1 MHESRRAAAQQKEI
15 YGMADLG
22 RIGAQSYSFRK
33 FNFEGALDQL
43 EALGL
48 RVMEFC
54 AVHFPADP
62 ADPGFGRVLETLRAR
77 GVLVP
82 SFGVEGFTADRAA
95 NRRKFELGRALGVE
109 CLTADPEPG
118 AFCHLEELV
127 DEFGIRIAIH
137 NHGPGARYDKAA
149 DTLRAV
155 DGRHPFIGACVDT
168 GHCVRSGERPADVIA
183 ALGPRVLSV
192 HLKDWKT
199 GGEETILGEGDAD
212 LPGVATALRAAGF
225 SGPVIMEYEN
235 SPDGPVADMR
245 KGLELWNRLI

>member
-1 MHESRRAAAQQKEI
+1 
-15 YGMADLG
+15 MADLG

-33 FNFEGALDQL
+33 FSFEGALDQL

-48 RVMEFC
+48 HLMEFC

-62 ADPGFGRVLETLRAR
+62 DDPGFAKVLDTMRLRSVA
-77 GVLVP
+77 VP
-82 SFGVEGFTADRAA
+82 CFGVEGFTADRAA

-109 CLTADPEPG
+109 CLTADPAPE
-118 AFCHLEELV
+118 AFDHLEELV

-137 NHGPGARYDKAA
+137 NHGPGARYDKAN

-155 DGRHPFIGACVDT
+155 EGRHPFIGACVDT

-183 ALGPRVLSV
+183 ALGTRVLSV
-192 HLKDWKT
+192 HLKDWKA

-212 LPGVATALRAAGF
+212 LPAVAAALRAIDF
-225 SGPVIMEYEN
+225 CGPVIMEYEN
-235 SPDGPVADMR
+235 SPENPAPEMR
-245 KGLELWNRLI
+245 TGLQLWMRLQAERSV

>member
-1 MHESRRAAAQQKEI
+1 
-15 YGMADLG
+15 MADLG

-33 FNFEGALDQL
+33 FSFGGAIDQL

-48 RVMEFC
+48 HTMEFC
-54 AVHFPADP
+54 SVHFPADP
-62 ADPGFGRVLETLRAR
+62 AHRKFATVLETLRAR

-82 SFGVEGFTADRAA
+82 CFGVEGFTADRAA

-109 CLTADPEPG
+109 CLTADPMPD
-118 AFCHLEELV
+118 AFDHLEELV

-137 NHGPGARYDKAA
+137 NHGPGARYDKAV

-155 DGRHPFIGACVDT
+155 EGRHPFIGACVDT

-192 HLKDWKT
+192 HLKDWKI
-199 GGEETILGEGDAD
+199 GGAETILGEGDAD
-212 LPGVATALRAAGF
+212 LPRVAGALRAADF

-235 SPDGPVADMR
+235 SPKAPVPDMR
-245 KGLELWNRLI
+245 KGLELWKQLI